1 MGRNSSRKH
10 LRRSGRGGR
19 LEGNSGEES
28 VKFEPKK
35 PEQDS
40 GFDDLS
46 ETKYG
51 KKQEKLSQLGLRA
64 IDIKEIEDE
73 LDGELDAMLDV

>member
-1 MGRNSSRKH
+1 MGRNSSRKQ
-10 LRRSGRGGR
+10 LRRSGRGRG
-19 LEGNSGEES
+19 EGNSGEES

-51 KKQEKLSQLGLRA
+51 KLAELHRA
-64 IDIKEIEDE
+64 R
-73 LDGELDAMLDV
+73 LQPRG